1 MVACQR
7 GLVYVL
13 PEDRQS
19 AELAVFLDF
28 RDRLKEEIHFEAGLH
43 ALVFHPDFARNGR
56 FYLTYSQSDR
66 SRQATL
72 APAGVGAPQ
81 VAARACRIERW
92 AAFSAGADSKIA
104 PAMADQAAGSIV
116 ATGEIKQSIQT

>member
-1 MVACQR
+1 MRNHFPKIILWILSALHPPTAAAADPADWSLPHAWTAITLPDCPVCIAHTSGPQARSVVACQR

-56 FYLTYSQSDR
+56 FYLTYSQSDPR
-66 SRQATL
+66 RC
-72 APAGVGAPQ
+72 V
-81 VAARACRIERW
+81 
-92 AAFSAGADSKIA
+92 
-104 PAMADQAAGSIV
+104 
-116 ATGEIKQSIQT
+116 